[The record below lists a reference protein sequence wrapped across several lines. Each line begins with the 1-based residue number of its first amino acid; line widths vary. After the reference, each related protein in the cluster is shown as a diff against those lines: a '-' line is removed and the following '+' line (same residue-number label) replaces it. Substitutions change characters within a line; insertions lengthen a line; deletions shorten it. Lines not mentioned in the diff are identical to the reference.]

1 MFVHIAL
8 VLNQNMRNGYFR
20 SEIFTVIKQD
30 HKIILKL
37 CITYIS
43 LKIFAVKIYF
53 EYYLTLFFGKRFA
66 QLFSRVL
73 MVPL

>member
-30 HKIILKL
+30 HKIMFKL

-53 EYYLTLFFGKRFA
+53 EYSLTLFFGKRFA
-66 QLFSRVL
+66 QLFLRVL